1 MSTRGKGD
9 RTLDQE
15 PLIAVFID
23 FENVALGRPAKGTDT
38 DFDVSVVLNRLLEK
52 GRIVYKRAYC
62 DWSRFQKSTRSLHEN
77 GVELI
82 DIPRSRVSG
91 KNSADIRMV
100 VDAIDL
106 CYAKQHIDLFALI
119 TGDSDFSP
127 LVAKLKE
134 NDKRVLGCGVRNAT
148 SQLLINSC
156 DEFLIYDDLVEK
168 KKKIRSDS
176 VKKGGDKKEDAF
188 ARIEEVVESLGNDHD
203 VVWGSMVKQAL
214 RRISPD
220 FSESKLGYRNF
231 AEFLEA
237 AEDAEH
243 VSLDYDENRGN
254 YEVRLAKRGSKRGGS
269 RSGKKKDA

>member
-1 MSTRGKGD
+1 
-9 RTLDQE
+9 
-15 PLIAVFID
+15 
-23 FENVALGRPAKGTDT
+23 VALGKPGPKGVET
-38 DFDVSVVLNRLLEK
+38 DFDVSVVLKRLLEK
-52 GRIVYKRAYC
+52 GRLVYKRAYC

-134 NDKRVLGCGVRNAT
+134 NDKRVLGCGVENST
-148 SQLLINSC
+148 SPLLINSC
-156 DEFLIYDDLVEK
+156 DEFLLYDDLVEK
-168 KKKIRSDS
+168 KKSRTRASAGRKAQGRPD
-176 VKKGGDKKEDAF
+176 DPF
-188 ARIEEVVESLGNDHD
+188 AQLVEVVESLDDDHD
-203 VVWGSMVKQAL
+203 IVWGSMVKQAL
-214 RRISPD
+214 RRVAPG
-220 FSESKLGYRNF
+220 FSEAKVGYRSF

-237 AEDAEH
+237 AEDDGRL
-243 VSLDYDENRGN
+243 VLDYDERRGN
-254 YEVRLAKRGSKRGGS
+254 YDVRLPTRGHTRKKGGG
-269 RSGKKKDA
+269 RAGKGAA